1 MRAESNHYA
10 EFSVFGGPLHSLG
23 RRLGLVR
30 QNSNATAA
38 GFALGLTLWIVLVA
52 LAAIEGYVA
61 TIFSLDMIAGHV
73 RLLVAIPLLF
83 ACEGYVAPRMATF
96 VRSLVTTGVVRSD
109 FDGSFTREIERMAR
123 LREGWLPDACCL
135 VLAVIMSVTG
145 PLLSLPHS
153 STSQAE
159 VAIAQMTMTGWWYWL
174 VCLTLFRFVLLRW
187 IWRLGLWWY
196 FLFRLSRMDLH
207 LVSSHPDLAGGL
219 GYLEVVHA
227 EFTFIILAIS
237 AVLAATFAESI
248 LGGSMTL
255 PALYAALA
263 LVLMLDLALFVAP
276 LFVFAPKLW
285 QSRVQ
290 GLDRYMIMASRYV
303 EDFDSK
309 WIRDA
314 DANRSTLLG
323 TPDLQSMADL
333 ASSVDTVSN
342 MRIAPVS
349 KRLLIMFAVS
359 AMLPMAPL
367 AFLLYPGDDLA
378 ASLFKAL
385 LAF

>member
-1 MRAESNHYA
+1 LVEKENYA

-23 RRLGLVR
+23 HRLGLVR

-38 GFALGLTLWIVLVA
+38 GFAIGLMLWLVLVA
-52 LAAIEGYVA
+52 LAAIEGYLA
-61 TIFSLDMIAGHV
+61 TLFSLDLIAGHV

-83 ACEGYVAPRMATF
+83 VCEGYLAPRMATF
-96 VRSLVTTGVVRSD
+96 VRSLVTSGVVRSD
-109 FDGSFTREIERMAR
+109 LEGSFRREIERMAR
-123 LREGWLPDACCL
+123 VREGWLPDACCL
-135 VLAVIMSVTG
+135 ALAVIMSLTG
-145 PLLSLPHS
+145 PLLPLPHS
-153 STSQAE
+153 ATNQAE
-159 VAIAQMTMTGWWYWL
+159 VAVAQMTMTGWWYWL
-174 VCLTLFRFVLLRW
+174 VCLTVFRFVILRW

-227 EFTFIILAIS
+227 EFTFMILAIS
-237 AVLAATFAESI
+237 AVFAATFAESI

-263 LVLMLDLALFVAP
+263 SVLMLDVILFVAP
-276 LFVFAPKLW
+276 LFLFAPKLW
-285 QSRVQ
+285 LSRVQ
-290 GLDRYMIMASRYV
+290 GLDRYMILASRYV

-314 DANRSTLLG
+314 DANRSALLG

-333 ASSVDTVSN
+333 ATSVDTVSN
-342 MRIAPVS
+342 MRVAPVS

-367 AFLLYPGDDLA
+367 ALLLYPGDDLV

-385 LAF
+385 LGF